1 MEKKWWHDKVAYQ
14 IYPKSFC
21 DTNGDGIGDLRGII
35 EKLDYLKELG
45 ADIIWISPVYC
56 SPMKDQ
62 GYDIS
67 DYYNI
72 DPVFGTIEDM
82 EELLSEARKRELY
95 ILMDLVIN
103 HCSSEHEWFQ
113 KALQDPEGEYG
124 RYFYIRRGKDGMPP
138 NNWRGNFGGSAWS
151 RIEGTDL
158 YYLHTF
164 HETQPDLNW
173 ENPAVRRKLYEMIN
187 WWLEKGLAGFRIDAI
202 INIKKEL
209 HFRNYP
215 ADREDGTCSIR
226 CMLQEA
232 QGIGEFLTELRENT
246 FDRYNAF
253 TVAEV
258 FDNKPEEL
266 EKFIGEDGY
275 FSTMFD
281 FSIESA
287 RTGDNWYEM
296 NQLRPEEIKKI
307 IFDSQERTREIGLL
321 ANIIENHDE
330 PRGASAFFAEEPDRE
345 ESKTMLAVLQ
355 LLQRGIPFLYQGQ
368 ELGMT
373 NVVFQDIAQ
382 VDDVASRDQ
391 YQAALEAG
399 YSEEE
404 ALRIVNLRSRDNCR
418 TPFQW
423 SSEKNAGFT
432 DGTPW
437 LMVNSNYRKINLK
450 SQQRDERSVY
460 SFYKKLIRLR
470 KEEEYKDTF
479 VYGTFRPAYE
489 EHNNIFA
496 YYRESERQRIAVI
509 ANYQKE
515 SQELM
520 LTDQCE
526 KVLLNNYRDLSL
538 KDGRLYLEGYQAV
551 VLLLKKISC

>member
-1 MEKKWWHDKVAYQ
+1 
-14 IYPKSFC
+14 
-21 DTNGDGIGDLRGII
+21 
-35 EKLDYLKELG
+35 
-45 ADIIWISPVYC
+45 
-56 SPMKDQ
+56 
-62 GYDIS
+62 
-67 DYYNI
+67 
-72 DPVFGTIEDM
+72 
-82 EELLSEARKRELY
+82 
-95 ILMDLVIN
+95 
-103 HCSSEHEWFQ
+103 
-113 KALQDPEGEYG
+113 
-124 RYFYIRRGKDGMPP
+124 
-138 NNWRGNFGGSAWS
+138 
-151 RIEGTDL
+151 
-158 YYLHTF
+158 
-164 HETQPDLNW
+164 
-173 ENPAVRRKLYEMIN
+173 
-187 WWLEKGLAGFRIDAI
+187 
-202 INIKKEL
+202 
-209 HFRNYP
+209 
-215 ADREDGTCSIR
+215 
-226 CMLQEA
+226 
-232 QGIGEFLTELRENT
+232 
-246 FDRYNAF
+246 
-253 TVAEV
+253 
-258 FDNKPEEL
+258 
-266 EKFIGEDGY
+266 
-275 FSTMFD
+275 
-281 FSIESA
+281 
-287 RTGDNWYEM
+287 
-296 NQLRPEEIKKI
+296 
-307 IFDSQERTREIGLL
+307 
-321 ANIIENHDE
+321 
-330 PRGASAFFAEEPDRE
+330 
-345 ESKTMLAVLQ
+345 MLAVLQ

-368 ELGMT
+368 EIGMT

-538 KDGRLYLEGYQAV
+538 KGGRLYLEGYQAV
-551 VLLLKKISC
+551 VLLLNKISC